1 MLLSVGLKFV
11 SRPSCRADGTRMYP
25 IGSHAMEK
33 RSGQVEWGSEFQKR
47 PFSFPL
53 YKTVFPQRLLS
64 WALTFCSWQRWC
76 CLHFTTKILTLG
88 GVKWPASSWM
98 LCLVGESPKLFK
110 CCAPYSCMTS
120 TLPMTQIALS
130 HYLQWWGGRSQFEE
144 KKNIPGQNLC
154 HSECKFYPHT
164 TKNLNTILL

>member
-1 MLLSVGLKFV
+1 MMLLSVGLKFV
-11 SRPSCRADGTRMYP
+11 SRPSCGADGTRMYP
-25 IGSHAMEK
+25 IGSHAMGK

-53 YKTVFPQRLLS
+53 YKTVFSQRLLA

-88 GVKWPASSWM
+88 GVKWPASSWI

-110 CCAPYSCMTS
+110 CCAPYSCMIS
-120 TLPMTQIALS
+120 TLPRHRLLLAIICSGEGAEVSLRRKKK
-130 HYLQWWGGRSQFEE
+130 YPRSKLVPFRM
-144 KKNIPGQNLC
+144 
-154 HSECKFYPHT
+154 
-164 TKNLNTILL
+164 